1 MLLAIY
7 GGAFDPVH
15 DGHLAVARTAR
26 EVLDAD
32 IALIPTGDP
41 RHRAPARATAPQ
53 RLAMLELAIAGH
65 ARLHIDQRE
74 LLRGS
79 ASYTVDTL
87 EEIRSELGPNA
98 PLAMILGD
106 DAFTGLPGWHRWTE
120 LFDLAHLVIASRAQP
135 SQMSEAL
142 ALQLDGRAVECPSA
156 LHNTPAGHVF
166 RLSRALHPQ
175 SSSLVRARCAAGQ
188 SLRGWV
194 PDAVAAYIASQ
205 GLYRDS

>member
-15 DGHLAVARTAR
+15 DGHLAVARTAS

-41 RHRAPARATAPQ
+41 RHREPAHATATQ
-53 RLAMLELAIAGH
+53 RLAMLELAIAKD
-65 ARLHIDQRE
+65 ARLRIDQRE
-74 LLRGS
+74 LLRDR

-87 EEIRSELGPNA
+87 EEIRAEIGPNA
-98 PLAMILGD
+98 ALAMIVGE

-120 LFDLAHLVIASRAQP
+120 LFELAHLVIASRTQP

-142 ALQLDGRAVECPSA
+142 AMQLDGRVVERPLA

-166 RLSRALHPQ
+166 RLSRALYPQ
-175 SSSLVRARCAAGQ
+175 SSSVVRARCAAGQ